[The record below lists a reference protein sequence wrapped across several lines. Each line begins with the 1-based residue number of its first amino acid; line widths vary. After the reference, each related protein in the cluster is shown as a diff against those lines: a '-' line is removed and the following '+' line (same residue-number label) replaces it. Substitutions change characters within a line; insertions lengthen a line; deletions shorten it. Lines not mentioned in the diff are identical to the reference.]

1 MKLARLEDLECFRQA
16 RELTKAVYG
25 AIDESPRWQQDV
37 WLCGQMQSAAG
48 AVMANIAEG
57 LGRRSTKEISQLLFI
72 AMSSAA
78 ELQSHLYTAVDQGYL
93 SKPSFDLIYGHAEKT
108 SRIISGLISCLG
120 TTQTEQTS

>member
-25 AIDESPRWQQDV
+25 AIDESPRWQQDA
-37 WLCGQMQSAAG
+37 WLCGQMQSASG

-57 LGRRSTKEISQLLFI
+57 LGRRSTKEISQFLFI

-93 SKPSFDLIYGHAEKT
+93 SKPSFDLFYCYVEKT
-108 SRIISGLISCLG
+108 REIISSLLQFIG
-120 TTQTEQTS
+120 T

>member
-37 WLCGQMQSAAG
+37 WLCGQLQSAAG

-57 LGRRSTKEISQLLFI
+57 LGRRSDREISRLLFI

-78 ELQSHLYTAVDQGYL
+78 GVPKQFLKS
-93 SKPSFDLIYGHAEKT
+93 IYMGNLFKKILFFNFCFTCENIMK
-108 SRIISGLISCLG
+108 RWF
-120 TTQTEQTS
+120 

>member
-16 RELTKAVYG
+16 RELTIAVYG

-48 AVMANIAEG
+48 AVKANTAESSG
-57 LGRRSTKEISQLLFI
+57 LRTPKKISQLLFI

-93 SKPSFDLIYGHAEKT
+93 SKPSFDLIYGHVEKT
-108 SRIISGLISCLG
+108 SRIISGLIACLG
-120 TTQTEQTS
+120 TTQTGQTR

>member
-37 WLCGQMQSAAG
+37 WLCGQMQSAGG

-57 LGRRSTKEISQLLFI
+57 LGRRSDKEISQLLFI
-72 AMSSAA
+72 AMLSAA
-78 ELQSHLYTAVDQGYL
+78 ERQSHLYTSGDQGYL

-108 SRIISGLISCLG
+108 SRIISELISYL
-120 TTQTEQTS
+120 SPK

>member
-1 MKLARLEDLECFRQA
+1 MKIARFEDLECWQHA
-16 RELTKAVYG
+16 RDLTKAVYG
-25 AIDESPRWQQDV
+25 AINESPRWQKDLR
-37 WLCGQMQSAAG
+37 LCSQMQSAAG

-57 LGRRSTKEISQLLFI
+57 FARRSNKEFSQFLFI
-72 AMSSAA
+72 AMSSET

-120 TTQTEQTS
+120 TTQTGQTG